1 MKPRLSKLLFTTVLM
16 LGPGLAQDGSRAE
29 TAPGGGR
36 REGRMGWRDGR
47 GRGMRGVERLEEL
60 NKMSPEERE
69 KALANLSPERRKLI
83 EARLE
88 RLQSLSPQQR
98 QRLLRRLENFRQLP
112 PERQESARR
121 LFREFRDLPP
131 ERRRAVRVEMQSV
144 RTLSEADR
152 RSRMT
157 SSEFRS
163 RFSPAEQQMIRELS
177 PLIPASRQ

>member
-1 MKPRLSKLLFTTVLM
+1 MAALTF
-16 LGPGLAQDGSRAE
+16 GAGLAQDGSGAQS
-29 TAPGGGR
+29 APGGGR
-36 REGRMGWRDGR
+36 RDGRMGWRDGR

-60 NKMSPEERE
+60 NKMSPEDRE
-69 KALANLSPERRKLI
+69 KALANLSPERRKRI

-98 QRLLRRLENFRQLP
+98 QRLLQRLETFRQLP

-121 LFREFRDLPP
+121 LFREFRDLSG
-131 ERRRAVRVEMQSV
+131 ERRRLVRLEMQSV
-144 RTLSEADR
+144 RRLSEVER
-152 RSRMT
+152 SSRMT